1 MTKQQGFSLIELVM
15 VIIILGILAATAIP
29 RFFSQS
35 AYDERF
41 FYEDVMAGLRHSHKL
56 AMSTGCKVQFDVNA
70 NGFVLQQDAN
80 CFNAAS
86 AADFSIDVIR
96 PGEGDDY
103 SVSSRPAGSAWS
115 STTPPLIF
123 TARGQVTNS
132 GGSILTQT
140 TLNAAGRTITIDGH
154 TGYIR

>member
-1 MTKQQGFSLIELVM
+1 MTQSKGFSLIELVM

-41 FYEDVMAGLRHSHKL
+41 FYEDVMAGLRYSHKL
-56 AMSTGCKVQFDVNA
+56 AMSSGCGVQFDVDGQ
-70 NGFVLQQDAN
+70 GFQLNHDAN

-86 AADFSIDVIR
+86 SASYTQDVFR
-96 PGEGDDY
+96 PGEAFGY
-103 SVSSRPAGSAWS
+103 EVTSRPAGSVWS
-115 STTPPLIF
+115 SVEDPLIF
-123 TARGQVTNS
+123 TAQGQVTDS
-132 GGSILTQT
+132 GGSVLNSATLT
-140 TLNAAGRTITIDGH
+140 AAGRTITIDGH